1 MMNKIVLILIFLV
14 SFNSY
19 ARVYE
24 YDIEL
29 IPIKDKNY
37 HTCYNT
43 ILKIGDPNKILGI
56 YLEDSE
62 TCEEFLAFNEM
73 IKDSH
78 PEKARLPFHGQ
89 IKGINFEDRISFIEY
104 YDHGQLNTIEYFKN
118 GNLVNSYIPGEEI
131 VSHTYR
137 DDEKKTKL
145 IKVYTNEK
153 NLNSLWIDDEKVLEF
168 KTNENDEPLIIKQNI
183 NNTFFDL
190 KTFKFK
196 ISLYEN
202 NTIDY
207 YASYSEI
214 YESFNLTIF
223 HKDKLKSR
231 YYYEMKK
238 RDNEF
243 NYRVRSIS
251 FYNNNETV
259 LNIRY
264 WDDDFVNY
272 DVTIYLKSNG
282 EEFRWSKKRNSKKW
296 ECWSVNVSKRVH
308 NSNCQNIDQTMH
320 ANILENY
327 FNNYNYPLY
336 PEKLFK
342 EFGFK

>member
-1 MMNKIVLILIFLV
+1 MNKFVLILIFLV

-56 YLEDSE
+56 SLEDGE

-118 GNLVNSYIPGEEI
+118 GNLVNLYIPGEEI
-131 VSHTYR
+131 VSYTYR

-145 IKVYTNEK
+145 IQVYTKEK
-153 NLNSLWIDDEKVLEF
+153 NMTVQQLKDFIIQSLDIYSGTLGIDQGLVKEFSNSTSNFLNGNNKIILSVKPLNPLSVNDLTSDMMEQNYEVLV
-168 KTNENDEPLIIKQNI
+168 
-183 NNTFFDL
+183 
-190 KTFKFK
+190 
-196 ISLYEN
+196 
-202 NTIDY
+202 
-207 YASYSEI
+207 
-214 YESFNLTIF
+214 
-223 HKDKLKSR
+223 DK
-231 YYYEMKK
+231 
-238 RDNEF
+238 
-243 NYRVRSIS
+243 
-251 FYNNNETV
+251 
-259 LNIRY
+259 LNIR
-264 WDDDFVNY
+264 F
-272 DVTIYLKSNG
+272 SN
-282 EEFRWSKKRNSKKW
+282 F
-296 ECWSVNVSKRVH
+296 
-308 NSNCQNIDQTMH
+308 
-320 ANILENY
+320 
-327 FNNYNYPLY
+327 
-336 PEKLFK
+336 
-342 EFGFK
+342 